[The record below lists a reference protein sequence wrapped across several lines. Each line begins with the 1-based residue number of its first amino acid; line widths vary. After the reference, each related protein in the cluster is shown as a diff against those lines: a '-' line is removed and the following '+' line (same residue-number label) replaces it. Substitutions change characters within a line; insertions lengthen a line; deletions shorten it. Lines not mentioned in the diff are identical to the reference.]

1 MGAVRSRATF
11 FGLWATQTSAL
22 VALETLRHH
31 GAKLFW
37 LGVIWGAVNALG
49 LFAAHGGAHGQKFRP
64 KLARMALLTLG
75 VLYMLA
81 ALTALSVVSWTWIA
95 VWGMAITQIVRN
107 THLKT
112 EQDFQLACTV
122 PVVLAIFSV
131 GYFTAHWG
139 VTRWIVLHLAALQFT
154 LIAHHAEQRFDAHT
168 ARRHTQ
174 WLAPL
179 SFAAMLAVLAIT
191 SLVLLWITQPPGLHA
206 QLVPAQASRSPGAA
220 GTPAGPGGDI
230 GPSWLDAV
238 HALFGKTLADAIR
251 TVLAGL
257 STSTGI
263 GDGGTG
269 QPPFPWLSI
278 FLFVAALVT
287 ALRWLRV
294 VGWLRSGLE
303 LLWLDLR
310 LHHLPPRTAMLATWD
325 ALERV
330 LARLGAPRAASATHH
345 EYARALRNRAWL
357 DDLPL
362 EDAARVVARARYGN
376 TVVTPGEV
384 AMGLWLV
391 RGVHAQWWAARWA
404 SLPHEAIRRRRTAAQ
419 MGTP

>member
-1 MGAVRSRATF
+1 MSAVRSRATF
-11 FGLWATQTSAL
+11 LGLWATQTTAL
-22 VALETLRHH
+22 VAVETLLFR

-37 LGVIWGAVNALG
+37 LGLIWGAVSALG
-49 LFAAHGGAHGQKFRP
+49 LFAAYGGAHGQKFRP
-64 KLARMALLTLG
+64 KLARIVLLILG
-75 VLYMLA
+75 SIYMLG
-81 ALTALSVVSWTWIA
+81 ALSVHSWTWIA
-95 VWGMAITQIVRN
+95 VWGMAVTQIVRN

-112 EQDFQLACTV
+112 EQDFQLACIV

-154 LIAHHAEQRFDAHT
+154 LIAHHAEQRLEAHA
-168 ARRHTQ
+168 ARQHTR

-179 SFAAMLAVLAIT
+179 SFAAMLTVLAIT

-220 GTPAGPGGDI
+220 GTPAGQAGNVD
-230 GPSWLDAV
+230 PSWLDAV

-251 TVLAGL
+251 AMLGALGPLTDSGGGAGHR
-257 STSTGI
+257 S
-263 GDGGTG
+263 
-269 QPPFPWLSI
+269 FPWLSVLL
-278 FLFVAALVT
+278 FLALIVA

-310 LHHLPPRTAMLATWD
+310 VHRLPPRVGMLATWD

-330 LARLGAPRAASATHH
+330 LGRLGAPRPASATHH
-345 EYARALRNRAWL
+345 EHARALRNHAWL

-376 TVVTPGEV
+376 TVVTTGEV

-404 SLPHEAIRRRRTAAQ
+404 SLPWDAMRQRLPTARTR
-419 MGTP
+419 TP